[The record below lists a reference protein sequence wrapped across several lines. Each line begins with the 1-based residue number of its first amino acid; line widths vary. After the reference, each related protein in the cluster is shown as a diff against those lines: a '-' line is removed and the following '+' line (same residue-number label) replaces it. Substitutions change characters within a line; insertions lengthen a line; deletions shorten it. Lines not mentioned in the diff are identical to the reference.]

1 MHQSINQQAI
11 ASIQSNFIHALG
23 AGGMNQNQFAEV
35 VAKFTADL
43 LSEAN
48 KQIPTAP
55 HIFTALTEMQA
66 EISQTGI
73 EKSLEA
79 RTQDGKLMYK
89 ARGIDDVYKFLSPL
103 FARFGVVIGVDCKSR
118 ETDVIQLRNSVAFQT
133 TVTVEYSF
141 TSKVDGS
148 SHKIT
153 IMGEARD
160 SGDKGLPKALS
171 MAFKYA
177 CFQVLCIPVCD
188 DPDATVHDKIPFNEY
203 EGRTQYNN
211 NQYGRQNRQNQ
222 QRGHNQQQ
230 QQNHNQQ
237 RGHNQQ
243 QQQSG
248 QDCITKEQA
257 IQLQELCK
265 KAGQDPKQVLKFYN
279 IQRMGELTLQ
289 QLNATTAN
297 LNRYLDEQQKINQQ
311 HGQQRQQQNQ
321 NQQRG
326 HNQNGQQQQPGNQ
339 HNGPRNYS

>member
-1 MHQSINQQAI
+1 MHQFNQQAI

-55 HIFTALTEMQA
+55 HIFTALTQMQE

-89 ARGIDDVYKFLSPL
+89 ARGIDGVYNFLSPL
-103 FARFGVVIGVDCKSR
+103 FAKYGVVIGVDCKSK
-118 ETDVIQLRNSVAFQT
+118 ETDVIQLKHSVAFQT

-141 TSKVDGS
+141 TSKQDGS
-148 SHKIT
+148 THKIT

-160 SGDKGLPKALS
+160 SGDKGLSKALS

-188 DPDATVHDKIPFNEY
+188 DADATVHDKINSNEY
-203 EGRTQYNN
+203 EGRTRYSN
-211 NQYGRQNRQNQ
+211 NQYGRQNQ
-222 QRGHNQQQ
+222 QHGQNQQQ
-230 QQNHNQQ
+230 QQNN
-237 RGHNQQ
+237 NQQ
-243 QQQSG
+243 QNG
-248 QDCITKEQA
+248 QDCITREQA
-257 IQLQELCK
+257 IQLQEICK
-265 KAGQDPKQVLKFYN
+265 KIGHDPKQVLKHYR
-279 IQRMGELTLQ
+279 IQRLGELKLQ
-289 QLNATTAN
+289 QFNATMEN
-297 LNRYLDEQQKINQQ
+297 LERYLAEQQKINQQ

-321 NQQRG
+321 NQQHG
-326 HNQNGQQQQPGNQ
+326 HNQNGQQQQQPGNQ

>member
-66 EISQTGI
+66 EVSQTGI

-79 RTQDGKLMYK
+79 RNTKGDLMYK
-89 ARGIDDVYKFLSPL
+89 ARGIDDVYKLLSPL
-103 FARFGVVIGVDCKSR
+103 FAKHGIVIGMDCKSR
-118 ETDVIQLRNSVAFQT
+118 ETDVIQLRHSVAFQT
-133 TVTVEYSF
+133 TLTVEYSF
-141 TSKVDGS
+141 TSKMDGS
-148 SHKIT
+148 VHKIT
-153 IMGEARD
+153 VMGEARD

-188 DPDATVHDKIPFNEY
+188 DPDAMVHDKIPFNEY
-203 EGRTQYNN
+203 ESHTQYRN
-211 NQYGRQNRQNQ
+211 NQYGGQNQQNQ
-222 QRGHNQQQ
+222 QRGQNQQQ
-230 QQNHNQQ
+230 QQNHN
-237 RGHNQQ
+237 

-297 LNRYLDEQQKINQQ
+297 LNRYLDEQQQINQQ

>member
-1 MHQSINQQAI
+1 MHQFNQQAI

-66 EISQTGI
+66 EVSQTGI

-79 RTQDGKLMYK
+79 RNTKGDLMYK
-89 ARGIDDVYKFLSPL
+89 ARGIDDVYKLLSPL
-103 FARFGVVIGVDCKSR
+103 FAKHGIVIGMDCKSR
-118 ETDVIQLRNSVAFQT
+118 ETDVIQLRHSVAFQT
-133 TVTVEYSF
+133 TLTVEYSF

-148 SHKIT
+148 AHKIT
-153 IMGEARD
+153 VMGEARD

-203 EGRTQYNN
+203 ESHTQYKN
-211 NQYGRQNRQNQ
+211 NQYGGQNQ
-222 QRGHNQQQ
+222 QRGQNQQ
-230 QQNHNQQ
+230 QQNHN
-237 RGHNQQ
+237 

-248 QDCITKEQA
+248 QDCITREQA

-265 KAGQDPKQVLKFYN
+265 KAGHDPKQVLKYYN
-279 IQRMGELTLQ
+279 IQRMGELKLQ
-289 QLNATTAN
+289 QFNDTTAN
-297 LNRYLDEQQKINQQ
+297 LNRYLDEQQQINQQ
-311 HGQQRQQQNQ
+311 HG
-321 NQQRG
+321 
-326 HNQNGQQQQPGNQ
+326 HNQNGRQQQTGNQ

>member
-1 MHQSINQQAI
+1 MQQFNQQAI

-23 AGGMNQNQFAEV
+23 KGGMNPNQFAEL
-35 VAKFTADL
+35 VASFTADL
-43 LSEAN
+43 LGEASN
-48 KQIPTAP
+48 QVPTAP

-66 EISQTGI
+66 EISKTGI

-89 ARGIDDVYKFLSPL
+89 ARGIDDVYKLLSPL

-118 ETDVIQLRNSVAFQT
+118 ETDVIQLRHSVAFQT

-148 SHKIT
+148 THKIT
-153 IMGEARD
+153 MMGEARD

-211 NQYGRQNRQNQ
+211 NQHGSQNQQNQ
-222 QRGHNQQQ
+222 QRGQNQQQ
-230 QQNHNQQ
+230 Q
-237 RGHNQQ
+237 NQQ
-243 QQQSG
+243 QHD
-248 QDCITKEQA
+248 QDCITREQA
-257 IQLQELCK
+257 VELQELCK
-265 KAGQDPKQVLKFYN
+265 KAGQDPKQVLKHYN
-279 IQRMGELTLQ
+279 IQRMGEIKLHQ
-289 QLNATTAN
+289 FKETTAN
-297 LNRYLDEQQKINQQ
+297 LNRFLDEQQKINQQ
-311 HGQQRQQQNQ
+311 SGQQRGQQQNS
-321 NQQRG
+321 NQ
-326 HNQNGQQQQPGNQ
+326 QNGQQRGQQQQENY
-339 HNGPRNYS
+339 HRGPHNYS